1 MTEHNTTEQWKDI
14 QGYEGLYQVSNM
26 GKIRSLR
33 SGIRLINPNNR
44 THVCLYDQ
52 WGKPSYRKVCRI
64 VAETFLPRK
73 RKCNYIYHINQIPCD
88 NRAENLRWATLRE
101 CHRTDRERYR
111 RSVRQL
117 KDKSVLRDYVIAVPA
132 LRGVRTRVQSQ
143 SARMFRNIATAASD
157 TGIPEA
163 SIYLCCAGKKPTAG
177 GYKWYPIRK
186 IPREVKV
193 HLSDQIRTWLH
204 DIEFSRLEEINRIRR
219 KNSRWAL

>member
-1 MTEHNTTEQWKDI
+1 MKEHNTTEQWRDI
-14 QGYEGLYQVSNM
+14 QGYEGVYQVSNM

-33 SGIRLINPNNR
+33 NGIRLINPNNQL
-44 THVCLYDQ
+44 HVCLYDKL
-52 WGKPSYRKVCRI
+52 GKASCKSVPRI

-73 RKCNYIYHINQIPCD
+73 RKCNYVYHINQIPYD

-132 LRGVRTRVQSQ
+132 LRGVRTRVQSL

-186 IPREVKV
+186 IPREVRIY
-193 HLSDQIRTWLH
+193 LPDQIRTWFY
-204 DIEFSRLEEINRIRR
+204 DIEFSRLEEINRILR
-219 KNSRWAL
+219 KNSCRAL